1 MSVTLADIAMARQ
14 LRVDPPRNE
23 PKVTI
28 EVKSRSINHCIA
40 GHVVPLDGTLEVY
53 ESDVAR
59 FEAEVE
65 DRAKLAAAETRV
77 RQYEEAIAAKAR
89 GESVSDVSLP
99 RGLLSLPAVFREVN
113 LRDMRALVSV
123 RRVEPK
129 GEAKDTKRS

>member
-14 LRVDPPRNE
+14 LRIDPPRNE

-28 EVKSRSINHCIA
+28 EVKSRSVNHCIA
-40 GHVVPLDGTLEVY
+40 GHIVPPEGTLEVY

-59 FEAEVE
+59 FAAEVE
-65 DRAKLAAAETRV
+65 DRELLARAEARM

-123 RRVEPK
+123 RRLD
-129 GEAKDTKRS
+129 ADKRQGARG

>member
-28 EVKSRSINHCIA
+28 EVKSRSVNHCIA
-40 GHVVPLDGTLEVY
+40 GHVVPLDGMLEVY
-53 ESDVAR
+53 ESDVPR
-59 FEAEVE
+59 FMAEVE
-65 DRAKLAAAETRV
+65 EREKLARAEERM

-99 RGLLSLPAVFREVN
+99 RGLLSLSAVFREVN

-129 GEAKDTKRS
+129 TEAKDHKRS